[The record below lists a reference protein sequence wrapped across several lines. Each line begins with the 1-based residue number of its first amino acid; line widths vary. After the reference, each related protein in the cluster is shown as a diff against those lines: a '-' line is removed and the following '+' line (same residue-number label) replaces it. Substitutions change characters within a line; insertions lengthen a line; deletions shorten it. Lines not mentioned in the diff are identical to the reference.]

1 MAWGVWNKI
10 KQGFKK
16 AGSIAK
22 DVGKGFRKTIDFVN
36 DKVVQ
41 PFKPLI
47 GAAAKA
53 INPKAG
59 MIADAT
65 MGAVETLS
73 DGLDSFDN
81 WKANSFKPFKRLIR

>member
-16 AGSIAK
+16 VGNFAK
-22 DVGKGFRKTIDFVN
+22 NVGKGFRKTIDFVN

-53 INPKAG
+53 INSKAG